1 MGEVQLQEERDAI
14 GGRLRRIRKERGFTQ
29 KKLVEVIKGKI
40 DYSYIGKI
48 ERGEQ
53 LPSIKVLK
61 RISDALS
68 VPLGYFFHNTM
79 VSTLMEIAN
88 EDIKDIAGNENKR
101 SFLKAAKMLHDDDVP
116 LIREIIDV
124 LIRHRNGGI
133 LENTEELLLKLK

>member
-29 KKLVEVIKGKI
+29 KKLVEVIAGKI

-88 EDIKDIAGNENKR
+88 EDIKEIAANENKR
-101 SFLKAAKMLHDDDVP
+101 AFLKAAKMLHDDDVP

-124 LIRHRNGGI
+124 LIRHRNGTS
-133 LENTEELLLKLK
+133 TELPNEVTV